1 MYVIFF
7 TKYNSLVRPTREPNE
22 DISALFSMLYTV
34 ADTEVKQDD
43 IHNAKDEDDD
53 NAVMADV
60 DESKLGSCEDKSLWM
75 RYLLMR
81 RRSIWRMPRRNGCR
95 WWLRVN

>member
-53 NAVMADV
+53 NSVMADV
-60 DESKLGSCEDKSLWM
+60 DESKSRSWMKKVYVYRVISDKEAEEIGESQK
-75 RYLLMR
+75 
-81 RRSIWRMPRRNGCR
+81 
-95 WWLRVN
+95 